1 MSIWEDYMNYKKEVI
16 SMLADLLGV
25 EEDIITLDSKLVD
38 DLGAESIDFID
49 ICYQFEKAFHLPKVM
64 LSDIYIDGYS
74 KLQYS
79 DGTIALLNDNYEY
92 LRRDMIQR
100 MKKEQSLDAMKTVRC
115 LVEFINCRMKHAN

>member
-1 MSIWEDYMNYKKEVI
+1 
-16 SMLADLLGV
+16 
-25 EEDIITLDSKLVD
+25 
-38 DLGAESIDFID
+38 
-49 ICYQFEKAFHLPKVM
+49 M

-115 LVEFINCRMKHAN
+115 LVEFINWRMKHAN